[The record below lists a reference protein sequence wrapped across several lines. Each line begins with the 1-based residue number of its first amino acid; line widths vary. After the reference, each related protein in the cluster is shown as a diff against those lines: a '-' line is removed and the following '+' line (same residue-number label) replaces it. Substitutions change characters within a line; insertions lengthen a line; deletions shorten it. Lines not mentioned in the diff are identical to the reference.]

1 MALVAAAA
9 AGVTG
14 CGAAHRQRHLAG
26 AEPAVSPV
34 PARPPAGRV
43 VMVGPGAEG
52 IVVDPARGVVAVA
65 IRDPP
70 RVAILS
76 VRSDRVIA
84 RLPIA
89 GAARHLQL
97 AAADRVLVPEATR
110 DQLLELPLPGSAASS
125 RTVLTGSL
133 PHDAAAVGGRVF
145 VTEEFG
151 HAVSVIAG
159 NTTVRRVGGFVQ
171 PGGVARVDADAAVV
185 DVGAD
190 TVTLIDGR
198 TLMPTGRVGAGSGLT
213 HDAAGRDGRLYVV
226 DTRGNALFTLRTR
239 PRLQISSRL
248 ALPGTPYGIAA
259 DPAHNRLW
267 VTETATNRLVE
278 LDIAQLRP
286 RRLAVFST
294 VRQPNSVAV
303 DSQTGTVYVTRR
315 CRRRA
320 GAQPRHPPPRREA
333 PAIGESARDRWTE
346 EAERGARTSS
356 GDEHK
361 RWISFSGRV
370 RCGRG
375 PRARSIRTR

>member
-9 AGVTG
+9 AAVTG

-34 PARPPAGRV
+34 PARPPTGQV
-43 VMVGPGAEG
+43 VRVGPGAEG
-52 IVVDPARGVVAVA
+52 IVAAPAHGVVAVA

-110 DQLLELPLPGSAASS
+110 DQLLELPLPGSATPS
-125 RTVLTGSL
+125 RTVSTGSL
-133 PHDAAAVGGRVF
+133 PHDAAAVDGRVF
-145 VTEEFG
+145 VTDEFG

-159 NTTVRRVGGFVQ
+159 DMTVRQIGGFIQ
-171 PGGVARVDADAAVV
+171 PGGVARVDGDAAVV

-198 TLMPTGRVGAGSGLT
+198 TLMPMGRVSAGAGLT
-213 HDAAGRDGRLYVV
+213 HDAAGRAGRLYVV

-239 PRLQISSRL
+239 PRLQITSRL

-259 DPAHNRLW
+259 DAAHDRLW
-267 VTETATNRLVE
+267 VTETASNRLVE
-278 LDIAQLRP
+278 LDIAQPRP
-286 RRLAVFST
+286 HPLAVFST

-303 DSQTGTVYVTRR
+303 DSRTGTVYVTGGAGGVVQVLSAAARR
-315 CRRRA
+315 HA
-320 GAQPRHPPPRREA
+320 AKPNDH
-333 PAIGESARDRWTE
+333 
-346 EAERGARTSS
+346 
-356 GDEHK
+356 
-361 RWISFSGRV
+361 
-370 RCGRG
+370 
-375 PRARSIRTR
+375 